1 MAKTST
7 RAQSPWPTLGL
18 WAFLRR
24 ELAFTPERWQA
35 TLRLTLA
42 CTAATVPIMMFKL
55 HIPLLTMIVM
65 YLLTKEET
73 TATLVGTL
81 GGMIGVTIGLGLAL
95 LVYLSALDITW
106 LRVCLIPAFVG
117 GGLFLNRILVLGP
130 LGTAIGLPAAMAMI
144 VPDIYPI
151 PGILD
156 RFLIWLWWSI
166 VLGLGINLGVQLL
179 LNPGNALDML
189 VQALRT
195 RLQAVEASI
204 ECRLATANGAA
215 RAGAAPAVSA
225 LALSGVAS
233 QLALLKMVQLRWASL
248 RPYRLELHA
257 LILCVDRLVTT
268 TAALEA
274 VGPVSLQAPVRGRLQ
289 RVAQACVQVRHAIEH
304 RHGPDAF
311 VAPQDTSATTEDM
324 VVLPLLAEMERVLA
338 TIPLAWP
345 GRPSGSATAQPPV
358 EAAPPRRLLV
368 PDAFANPEYVRFAIK
383 GALAATLCY
392 VIITAADVTNEIYTA
407 VITCMV
413 CSLSTIGASAQK
425 GLLRFT
431 GAVLGGTMGVV
442 TCLYIFPHVDSL
454 GGFWIPFSVGTA
466 VAAYVNFGSP
476 RISYCG
482 YQIGLAFYKV
492 VLQGYGPVTEL
503 RLARNRLVGIALG
516 LVVFGVIDTQLW
528 PVRAGATILPTLAT
542 ALRLLARLARL
553 PGQPV
558 APARLLS
565 EADNLRVQIYQAFD
579 TVRQRLEETKFEPGG
594 ADHDGMAQ
602 LMAEAHAV
610 FLTLLAVVHHHAAAR
625 PPVMLQAVHDSL
637 DGLNTAVAESVEA
650 VADRLDGKD
659 ERPCAD
665 LAATLAEVEQTVLVS
680 LAPAAEAASAAHVR
694 GQLAL
699 YHALMPQVQ
708 HLLAPHS
715 GLVSAVSHAVL

>member
-1 MAKTST
+1 
-7 RAQSPWPTLGL
+7 
-18 WAFLRR
+18 
-24 ELAFTPERWQA
+24 LAYTPERWHA

-55 HIPLLTMIVM
+55 HFPLLAMIVM

-81 GGMIGVTIGLGLAL
+81 AGIIGVTIGLGLAL
-95 LVYLSALDITW
+95 LVYLIALDITW

-117 GGLFLNRILVLGP
+117 GGLFLNRVLVLGP
-130 LGTAIGLPAAMAMI
+130 LGSAIGLPAALAMM

-189 VQALRT
+189 VQALSM
-195 RLQAVEASI
+195 RLQVVEASI
-204 ECRLATANGAA
+204 GRRLAAA
-215 RAGAAPAVSA
+215 DGVGRAGAVPAVSA
-225 LALSGVAS
+225 LALSGVAN

-257 LILCVDRLVTT
+257 LIMCVDRLVTT
-268 TAALEA
+268 AAALEA
-274 VGPVSLQAPVRGRLQ
+274 VGPVSLSAPVRGRLL
-289 RVAQACVQVRHAIEH
+289 RVAQACAQVRRALGHH
-304 RHGPDAF
+304 HGPDAF
-311 VAPQDTSATTEDM
+311 VAPQETSATPEDT
-324 VVLPLLAEMERVLA
+324 VVLPLLAKMERVLA
-338 TIPLAWP
+338 TIALAWP
-345 GRPSGSATAQPPV
+345 GRPSGAATGQPPGEV
-358 EAAPPRRLLV
+358 APPRRLLV
-368 PDAFANPEYVRFAIK
+368 PDAFANPEYVRFALK

-413 CSLSTIGASAQK
+413 CSLSTLGASAQK

-454 GGFWIPFSVGTA
+454 GGFWIPFSAGTA

-542 ALRLLARLARL
+542 TLRLLARLARL

-558 APARLLS
+558 EPAGLLS
-565 EADNLRVQIYQAFD
+565 EADTVRVQIYQAFD
-579 TVRQRLEETKFEPGG
+579 TGRQRLEETKFEPGRV
-594 ADHDGMAQ
+594 DHDVMAQ
-602 LMAEAHAV
+602 LMAEAHGV
-610 FLTLLAVVHHHAAAR
+610 FLTLLAVVHHCAAAR
-625 PPVMLQAVHDSL
+625 PPGMPQAVRDRL
-637 DGLNTAVAESVEA
+637 DGLKTAVAESIEA
-650 VADRLDGKD
+650 VADRLDGKA
-659 ERPCAD
+659 EPSCAD
-665 LAATLAEVEQTVLVS
+665 LAATLAEVEQTVTVS
-680 LAPAAEAASAAHVR
+680 LAPAAEAASAVHVR

-699 YHALMPQVQ
+699 YRALVPQVQ

-715 GLVSAVSHAVL
+715 GLVEAARHEVL

>member
-1 MAKTST
+1 MGKTST
-7 RAQSPWPTLGL
+7 RARSPWPTIGL
-18 WAFLRR
+18 YDFLRR

-42 CTAATVPIMMFKL
+42 CTAATIPIMMFKL
-55 HIPLLTMIVM
+55 HLPLVAMILM
-65 YLLTKEET
+65 YLLAKEET

-81 GGMIGVTIGLGLAL
+81 GGIIGVTISLGLAL
-95 LVYLSALDITW
+95 LVYLVALDITW

-130 LGTAIGLPAAMAMI
+130 LGSAIGLPAALAMM
-144 VPDIYPI
+144 VPDVLPI

-179 LNPGNALDML
+179 LNPGNALDRL
-189 VQALRT
+189 VQALST
-195 RLQAVEASI
+195 RLQAVGASI
-204 ECRLATANGAA
+204 AHRLAAANGAG
-215 RAGAAPAVSA
+215 RAGAAPTVSA

-257 LILCVDRLVTT
+257 LIMGVDQLVTAA
-268 TAALEA
+268 AALEA
-274 VGPVSLQAPVRGRLQ
+274 VGSVSLSAPVRGRLQ
-289 RVAQACVQVRHAIEH
+289 RVIQACAQVRHAIEH

-311 VAPQDTSATTEDM
+311 VTPQETSATLEDT

-338 TIPLAWP
+338 TIALAWP
-345 GRPSGSATAQPPV
+345 GRPSGSATGRPPV

-368 PDAFANPEYVRFAIK
+368 PDAFANPAYVRFAIK

-392 VIITAADVTNEIYTA
+392 VIITAADVTQEIFTA

-442 TCLYIFPHVDSL
+442 TCLYIFPHLDSL
-454 GGFWIPFSVGTA
+454 GGFWIPFSAGTA

-476 RISYCG
+476 RLSYCG

-503 RLARNRLVGIALG
+503 RVARNRLVGIALG
-516 LVVFGVIDTQLW
+516 LVVFGIIDTQLW
-528 PVRAGATILPTLAT
+528 PVRAGATILPTLAKT
-542 ALRLLARLARL
+542 LRLLARLARL
-553 PGQPV
+553 SGQPV
-558 APARLLS
+558 APAGLLR
-565 EADNLRVQIYQAFD
+565 EADNLRVQVSQAFD
-579 TVRQRLEETKFEPGG
+579 TVRQRLEETKFEPEIGR
-594 ADHDGMAQ
+594 ASC
-602 LMAEAHAV
+602 
-610 FLTLLAVVHHHAAAR
+610 R
-625 PPVMLQAVHDSL
+625 
-637 DGLNTAVAESVEA
+637 
-650 VADRLDGKD
+650 
-659 ERPCAD
+659 ER
-665 LAATLAEVEQTVLVS
+665 E
-680 LAPAAEAASAAHVR
+680 
-694 GQLAL
+694 
-699 YHALMPQVQ
+699 
-708 HLLAPHS
+708 
-715 GLVSAVSHAVL
+715 

>member
-1 MAKTST
+1 MMVKTST
-7 RAQSPWPTLGL
+7 PARSPWPTTGL
-18 WAFLRR
+18 YDFLRR

-55 HIPLLTMIVM
+55 HLPLLAMIVM

-81 GGMIGVTIGLGLAL
+81 AGMIGVTIGLGLAML
-95 LVYLSALDITW
+95 IYLSVLDITW

-117 GGLFLNRILVLGP
+117 GGLFLNRIVVVGL
-130 LGTAIGLPAAMAMI
+130 LGTAIGLPAGLAMM
-144 VPDIYPI
+144 VPDILTI

-204 ECRLATANGAA
+204 ERRLAAANGAG

-257 LILCVDRLVTT
+257 LIMGVDRLVTT
-268 TAALEA
+268 AAALEA
-274 VGPVSLQAPVRGRLQ
+274 VGPVSLSAPVRGRLQ
-289 RVAQACVQVRHAIEH
+289 RVAQACAQVRHAIEEHH
-304 RHGPDAF
+304 RPDAF
-311 VAPQDTSATTEDM
+311 MAPPEPSAPPEDM
-324 VVLPLLAEMERVLA
+324 VGLPWLPEVDGVPATLA
-338 TIPLAWP
+338 LAWP
-345 GRPSGSATAQPPV
+345 GRTPGAAAVRPPL
-358 EAAPPRRLLV
+358 EAEPPRRLLV
-368 PDAFANPEYVRFAIK
+368 PDAFSNPEYVRFALK

-431 GAVLGGTMGVV
+431 GAVLGGTMGVL

-516 LVVFGVIDTQLW
+516 LVVFGIIDTQLW

-542 ALRLLARLARL
+542 ALRLLARLVRL

-558 APARLLS
+558 EPARLLS
-565 EADNLRVQIYQAFD
+565 EAANLRVQISQVFD
-579 TVRQRLEETKFEPGG
+579 TVRQRLEETKFEPGRVE
-594 ADHDGMAQ
+594 HDVMAQ

-610 FLTLLAVVHHHAAAR
+610 FLTLLAVVHHRAAAR
-625 PPVMLQAVHDSL
+625 PTGVLQAIHNRL
-637 DGLNTAVAESVEA
+637 DGLNTAVAESIEA
-650 VADRLDGKD
+650 VADRLDGQV
-659 ERPCAD
+659 EPPCAD
-665 LAATLAEVEQTVLVS
+665 LAATWAEVEQTVTVS
-680 LAPAAEAASAAHVR
+680 LTPSAEAASAAYVR
-694 GQLAL
+694 SQLAL
-699 YHALMPQVQ
+699 YRVLVPQVQ
-708 HLLAPHS
+708 HLR
-715 GLVSAVSHAVL
+715 

>member
-1 MAKTST
+1 MMVKTST
-7 RAQSPWPTLGL
+7 PAQSPWPTTGL
-18 WAFLRR
+18 YDFLRR
-24 ELAFTPERWQA
+24 ELAFTPERWHA

-42 CTAATVPIMMFKL
+42 CTAATIPIMMFKL
-55 HIPLLTMIVM
+55 HVPLLAMIVM

-81 GGMIGVTIGLGLAL
+81 AGIIGVTISLGLAL
-95 LVYLSALDITW
+95 LVYLVALDITW
-106 LRVCLIPAFVG
+106 LRVCLIPSFVG
-117 GGLFLNRILVLGP
+117 GGLFMNRILALGP
-130 LGTAIGLPAAMAMI
+130 LGTVLSTILGLPAALAML
-144 VPDIYPI
+144 VPDILPI

-179 LNPGNALDML
+179 LNPGNALDRL

-204 ECRLATANGAA
+204 ERRLAAAQGAG
-215 RAGAAPAVSA
+215 RADAVPAVSA

-248 RPYRLELHA
+248 RPYRVELHA
-257 LILCVDRLVTT
+257 LIMCVDRLVTT
-268 TAALEA
+268 AAALEA
-274 VGPVSLQAPVRGRLQ
+274 VAPVPLSTSVRGRLQ
-289 RVAQACVQVRHAIEH
+289 RVAQACAQVRHAIEH
-304 RHGPDAF
+304 HHGPDAF
-311 VAPQDTSATTEDM
+311 VAPQDTSTTTEGT

-338 TIPLAWP
+338 TIALAWP
-345 GRPSGSATAQPPV
+345 GRPSASATGRPPA

-368 PDAFANPEYVRFAIK
+368 PDAFTNPAYVRFAIK
-383 GALAATLCY
+383 GALAAMLCY
-392 VIITAADVTNEIYTA
+392 VIITAADVTQEMFTA

-413 CSLSTIGASAQK
+413 CSLSTIGASTQK
-425 GLLRFT
+425 GLLRFA

-442 TCLYIFPHVDSL
+442 TCLYIFPHLDSL
-454 GGFWIPFSVGTA
+454 GGFWIPFSAGTA

-476 RISYCG
+476 RLSYCG

-516 LVVFGVIDTQLW
+516 LVVFGIIDTQLW

-565 EADNLRVQIYQAFD
+565 EADNLRVQISQAFD
-579 TVRQRLEETKFEPGG
+579 TVRQRLEETKFEPGRVE
-594 ADHDGMAQ
+594 HDVMAQ
-602 LMAEAHAV
+602 LMADAHAV
-610 FLTLLAVVHHHAAAR
+610 FVTLLAIIHQRAAAR
-625 PPVMLQAVHDSL
+625 PTGVLQAIHNRL
-637 DGLNTAVAESVEA
+637 DGLNTAVA
-650 VADRLDGKD
+650 
-659 ERPCAD
+659 
-665 LAATLAEVEQTVLVS
+665 
-680 LAPAAEAASAAHVR
+680 
-694 GQLAL
+694 
-699 YHALMPQVQ
+699 
-708 HLLAPHS
+708 
-715 GLVSAVSHAVL
+715 